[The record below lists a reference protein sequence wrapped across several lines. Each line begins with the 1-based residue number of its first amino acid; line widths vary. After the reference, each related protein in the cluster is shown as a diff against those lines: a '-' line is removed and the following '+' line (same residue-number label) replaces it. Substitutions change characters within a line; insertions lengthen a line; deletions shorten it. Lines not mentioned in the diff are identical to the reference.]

1 MKHSIAKDTVYMT
14 IVDFILQGISL
25 LVNIFLTRK
34 LGEQTVGVISLV
46 MSFYSTFVVISNG
59 NTFLC
64 ANRFISEERGKFKGN
79 PNIILMYSILWSVL
93 LSLISTIIITIF
105 SSRLSYALLDSVLY
119 SNGIKILAST
129 LILTAVTSSIKGYF
143 HAHRNITIPL
153 ISGCLE
159 FFIRNTIT
167 IIIICAM
174 DLNII
179 LTISISTLLGDGVSL
194 MFLMFAL
201 IKHLHNSDTLTD
213 ISFKHY
219 IKSTIPIAFN
229 SSIPLILSS
238 CNDALLP
245 ITLKQCG
252 SSSQEAFGLYGMFEA
267 IVLPVIFFPSCILSS
282 MACIIVSEIARC
294 NAEKNFPRVKRVSFK
309 AIRLTLI
316 FSIGVSFLLLI
327 FGDIIVQ
334 IIGSTALCGKIVKI
348 LSPVVPLI
356 YLEIVLESILKG
368 LGKHG
373 FSSINYI
380 AEYIIRIST
389 LLICV
394 PLFHFYGIV
403 VSYYVSNIVGNVSR
417 IIMVCKILPRE
428 TSTELKKIVT

>member
-1 MKHSIAKDTVYMT
+1 MT

-34 LGEQTVGVISLV
+34 LGEHTVGVISLV
-46 MSFYSTFVVISNG
+46 MSFYSTFIVISNG

-64 ANRFISEERGKFKGN
+64 ANRFISEERGKVKGN
-79 PNIILMYSILWSVL
+79 PNTILMYSILWSVL
-93 LSLISTIIITIF
+93 LSLVSAIIITMF
-105 SSRLSYALLDSVLY
+105 SGRLSSSLLDSDLY
-119 SNGIKILAST
+119 STGIKILAST

-143 HAHRNITIPL
+143 HAHRKVTIPL

-159 FFIRNTIT
+159 FFIKNTIT
-167 IIIICAM
+167 IAVVCTL

-179 LTISISTLLGDGVSL
+179 LTISISILLGEGISL
-194 MFLMFAL
+194 IFLISAL
-201 IKHLHNSDTLTD
+201 VKHLHDSNILTD
-213 ISFKHY
+213 ITFKHY
-219 IKSTIPIAFN
+219 IKNTIPIAFN

-252 SSSQEAFGLYGMFEA
+252 SSSEEAFSLYGMFEA
-267 IVLPVIFFPSCILSS
+267 IVLPVIFFPSSILCS

-294 NAEKNFPRVKRVSFK
+294 NTEKNFTRVKRVSFK

-316 FSIGVSFLLLI
+316 FSIVVSFGLLL
-327 FGDIIVQ
+327 FGDVIVQ
-334 IIGSTALCGKIVKI
+334 IIGSTALCGKVVKI

-403 VSYYVSNIVGNVSR
+403 ISYYVSNIVGNVSR
-417 IIMVCKILPRE
+417 IIMVCKIIPKE
-428 TSTELKKIVT
+428 SIKKNYSTSLI